1 MNIELVFANS
11 ENRAGGWKLDPGF
24 LNEIQT
30 EIVELFP
37 DDLEELPSLEQ
48 IEMVLLAFSTKNI

>member
-11 ENRAGGWKLDPGF
+11 VNRAVGWKLDPGF
-24 LNEIQT
+24 LSEIQT
-30 EIVELFP
+30 EIVGLFP